1 MSGRRGT
8 ARGARTGGRI
18 ERHPILAPGGAAT
31 VEFRFA
37 GRPLRAREGEV
48 ISSALYAAGVR
59 IFGRHHR
66 DGKPLGIYCV
76 NGQCSQCTVLAD
88 GRPVKACMTVVRPGM
103 RVEPVAGRPALGADD
118 RLPPAG
124 AGIAEVSV
132 PVLVVG
138 GGPAGISAAIELG
151 RAGVRTLLID
161 DKQALGGKLTLQT
174 HTFFGSVADCY
185 AGTRGIDIATILERD
200 LAALPN
206 VEVWLDASAVG
217 IFQDCA
223 VGVVR
228 GGRYVVVRPE
238 ALLVAAGAREKALV
252 FPGGDLPGV
261 YGAGAFQTLVNR
273 DLVRPTKR
281 LFVLGG
287 GNVGLIGAY
296 HALQAGIEVV
306 GLVEALPRCGGY
318 KVHEDKIRRLGVP
331 VWTSHTVLRAEGREE
346 LERIVTAQVDAKFQ
360 PVPGTERVY
369 EVDTLLVAVGLSPV
383 DEILQKARSYGMR
396 AWAAGDSEEIAE
408 ASAAI
413 FSGRIAGRRI
423 AESFG
428 VPVRAPE
435 KWTQTAAVLRSKPG
449 QDATFAPP
457 AAEGRAVFPLV
468 RCVQEIPCNPCT
480 QVCPV
485 GSIAIPDGTITS
497 PPVFG
502 GDCLG
507 CGRCVGIC
515 PGLAIVLVEED
526 HDPRRRT
533 AVVTVPFEFGD
544 DRLPK
549 SGKVTTTGF
558 EGEPIGAGR
567 VVGVRE
573 RADQDRRRLVR
584 LEVPWDDRLLVA
596 GFRVQQPPAESAAAF
611 DPARQDDPVLC
622 LCERARRSEV
632 VAAVRGGVRDLN
644 QLKAAV
650 RLGMGGCGGKR
661 CMELVRRIFREE
673 GVELRELTPGTWR
686 PLDREVPLG
695 VFADV
700 ADPDGGAE
708 GGR

>member
-1 MSGRRGT
+1 VSGRRT
-8 ARGARTGGRI
+8 ARRSGAGGRI
-18 ERHPILAPGGAAT
+18 DRHPILDPAGGGT
-31 VEFRFA
+31 VPFRFG
-37 GRPLRAREGEV
+37 GRTLRARPGEV
-48 ISSALYAAGVR
+48 ISSALYAAGIR

-76 NGQCSQCTVLAD
+76 NGQCSQCTVIAD
-88 GRPVKACMTVVRPGM
+88 GRPVKACMTPVREGM
-103 RVEPVAGRPALGADD
+103 RVEPVSGRPPLGEADV
-118 RLPPAG
+118 LPPAA
-124 AGIAEVSV
+124 AGIAETTV

-138 GGPAGISAAIELG
+138 GGPAGVSAAIELG
-151 RAGVRTLLID
+151 RAGIRVLLLD
-161 DKQALGGKLTLQT
+161 DKPALGGKLTLQT

-185 AGTRGIDIATILERD
+185 AGTRGIDIARILERD

-217 IFQDCA
+217 IFRDRA

-238 ALLVAAGAREKALV
+238 ALLVAAGAREKALS

-273 DLVRPTKR
+273 DLVRPTRR

-306 GLVEALPRCGGY
+306 GLVEALARCGGY
-318 KVHEDKIRRLGVP
+318 KVHEDKIKRLGVP
-331 VWTSHTVLRAEGREE
+331 VWTSHTVLRAEGGEE
-346 LERIVTAQVDAKFQ
+346 LERIVVGRIDERFR
-360 PVPGTERVY
+360 PVPGTERTF

-383 DEILQKARSYGMR
+383 DEILAKARLYGMQ

-428 VPVRAPE
+428 VPVRAPAR
-435 KWTQTAAVLRSKPG
+435 WTRTAAVLRSKPG
-449 QDATFAPP
+449 REIAFEPP
-457 AAEGRAVFPLV
+457 KLDGRPVYPV
-468 RCVQEIPCNPCT
+468 IRCVQEIPCNPCT

-497 PPVFG
+497 FPRFDG
-502 GDCLG
+502 HCLG
-507 CGRCVGIC
+507 CGRCAGIC

-526 HDPRRRT
+526 HDPKRRT
-533 AVVTVPFEFGD
+533 AVVVVPFEFGD
-544 DRLPK
+544 DRLPR
-549 SGKVTTTGF
+549 SGKVVTTGM
-558 EGEPIGAGR
+558 EGEVVGEGR
-567 VVGVRE
+567 IVGVRD

-584 LEVPWDDRLLVA
+584 VEVSWDDRLRVA
-596 GFRVQQPPAESAAAF
+596 AFRVQEPPAESPAAA
-611 DPARQDDPVLC
+611 AVEADDPVIC
-622 LCERARRSEV
+622 LCERVRRSEV
-632 VAAVRGGVRDLN
+632 VAAIREGVRDLN
-644 QLKAAV
+644 ELKAAV

-661 CMELVRRIFREE
+661 CLEMVKRIFREE
-673 GVELRELTPGTWR
+673 GVDLAGVTPGTWR
-686 PLDREVPLG
+686 PLDREVPLA
-695 VFADV
+695 VFAGVEDP
-700 ADPDGGAE
+700 ADGSE
-708 GGR
+708 GSR

>member
-1 MSGRRGT
+1 MT
-8 ARGARTGGRI
+8 ARRTGARRARLGGRI
-18 ERHPILAPGGAAT
+18 ERHPILSAAGPAA

-48 ISSALYAAGVR
+48 ISSALYAAGIR

-103 RVEPVAGRPALGADD
+103 HVEPVAGRPTLGADD

-124 AGIAEVSV
+124 PGIREVRV

-151 RAGVRTLLID
+151 RAGIRTLLID

-185 AGTRGIDIATILERD
+185 AGTRGIDIAAILERD
-200 LAALPN
+200 LAALPD

-217 IFQDCA
+217 IFEDRA

-346 LERIVTAQVDAKFQ
+346 LERVVTVKVDERFR

-383 DEILQKARSYGMR
+383 NEILAKARQYGMR

-413 FSGRIAGRRI
+413 FSGRIAGRRM

-428 VPVRAPE
+428 VPVRVPE
-435 KWTQTAAVLRSKPG
+435 KWRQTAAVLRSKPG
-449 QDATFAPP
+449 RVVPFAPP
-457 AAEGRAVFPLV
+457 DAAGRVVYPV
-468 RCVQEIPCNPCT
+468 IRCVQEIPCNPCT

-485 GSIAIPDGTITS
+485 GSISIPDGTITS
-497 PPVFG
+497 PPVFA

-526 HDPRRRT
+526 HDPTRRT

-544 DRLPK
+544 DRLPR
-549 SGKVTTTGF
+549 SGRVTTTGF
-558 EGEPIGAGR
+558 EGEVVGTGR

-573 RADQDRRRLVR
+573 RGDQDRRRLVR
-584 LEVPWDDRLLVA
+584 LEVPWDDRLRVA
-596 GFRVQQPPAESAAAF
+596 GFRVQNPPAESAAAF
-611 DPARQDDPVLC
+611 DSALQDDPVIC
-622 LCERARRSEV
+622 LCERVRRSEV
-632 VAAVRGGVRDLN
+632 VAAIRGGVRDLN

-661 CMELVRRIFREE
+661 CMELIRGVFREE
-673 GVELRELTPGTWR
+673 GIDPGEVTPATWR
-686 PLDREVPLG
+686 PLDREVPLA

-700 ADPDGGAE
+700 AETDDATEDPK
-708 GGR
+708 